1 MGLSIK
7 VNTVCFLKEYVMKS
21 LSFRTVLE
29 KNIYSYMSICL
40 NNYLNE
46 NKYFKGDIN
55 NFRILYRYLYNKNI
69 MLPIYRSSLID
80 RVYKMKS
87 NYFFNLINFKESGE
101 KNDLIISSLSTSF
114 ASSLLSFSS
123 SYMYYSSYCGS
134 FSSNSFVYGSY
145 NFYNVRKSFSD
156 SYTSSHVNLGSFS
169 HYSSYIGSYA
179 SYGSYSF
186 YGSYN
191 FYKAY
196 LNENFDYYF
205 ENENNDKKII
215 FKRNV
220 GYPKSIVFRKKH
232 FKNEELIIQSQ
243 NDSEKFFR
251 GFGLELI

>member
-46 NKYFKGDIN
+46 NRYFKGDIN

-114 ASSLLSFSS
+114 ASRLLSFSS
-123 SYMYYSSYCGS
+123 SYIYY
-134 FSSNSFVYGSY
+134 
-145 NFYNVRKSFSD
+145 

-220 GYPKSIVFRKKH
+220 GYPKSIVFGKKH

-243 NDSEKFFR
+243 IDSEKFVT
-251 GFGLELI
+251 GYGLELI

>member
-46 NKYFKGDIN
+46 NRYFKGDIN
-55 NFRILYRYLYNKNI
+55 NFRILYRYLYDKNI

-114 ASSLLSFSS
+114 ASRLLSFSS
-123 SYMYYSSYCGS
+123 SYIYY
-134 FSSNSFVYGSY
+134 
-145 NFYNVRKSFSD
+145 

-220 GYPKSIVFRKKH
+220 GYPKSIVFGKKH

-243 NDSEKFFR
+243 IDSEKFVT
-251 GFGLELI
+251 GYGLELI

>member
-46 NKYFKGDIN
+46 NRYFKGDIN

-69 MLPIYRSSLID
+69 ILPIYRSSLID

-114 ASSLLSFSS
+114 ASRLLSFSS
-123 SYMYYSSYCGS
+123 SYIYY
-134 FSSNSFVYGSY
+134 
-145 NFYNVRKSFSD
+145 

-220 GYPKSIVFRKKH
+220 GYPKSIVFGKKH

-243 NDSEKFFR
+243 IDSEKFVT
-251 GFGLELI
+251 GYGLELI

>member
-46 NKYFKGDIN
+46 NRYFKGDIN

-114 ASSLLSFSS
+114 ASRLLSFSS
-123 SYMYYSSYCGS
+123 SYIYY
-134 FSSNSFVYGSY
+134 
-145 NFYNVRKSFSD
+145 

-220 GYPKSIVFRKKH
+220 GYPKSIVFGKKH
-232 FKNEELIIQSQ
+232 VKNEELIIQSQ
-243 NDSEKFFR
+243 IDSEKFVT
-251 GFGLELI
+251 GYGLELI

>member
-29 KNIYSYMSICL
+29 KNIYSYMSVCL

-46 NKYFKGDIN
+46 NRYFKGDIN

-114 ASSLLSFSS
+114 ASRLLSFSS
-123 SYMYYSSYCGS
+123 SYIYY
-134 FSSNSFVYGSY
+134 
-145 NFYNVRKSFSD
+145 

-220 GYPKSIVFRKKH
+220 GYPKSIVFGKKH

-243 NDSEKFFR
+243 IDSEKFVT
-251 GFGLELI
+251 GYGLELI

>member
-1 MGLSIK
+1 
-7 VNTVCFLKEYVMKS
+7 MKS

-29 KNIYSYMSICL
+29 KNIYSYMSVCL

-46 NKYFKGDIN
+46 NRYFKGDIN

-114 ASSLLSFSS
+114 ASRLLSFSS
-123 SYMYYSSYCGS
+123 SYIYY
-134 FSSNSFVYGSY
+134 
-145 NFYNVRKSFSD
+145 

-220 GYPKSIVFRKKH
+220 GYPKSIVSGKKH

-243 NDSEKFFR
+243 IDSEKFVT
-251 GFGLELI
+251 GYGLELIWKN

>member
-1 MGLSIK
+1 
-7 VNTVCFLKEYVMKS
+7 MKS

-46 NKYFKGDIN
+46 NRYFKGDIN

-114 ASSLLSFSS
+114 ASRLLSFSS
-123 SYMYYSSYCGS
+123 SYIYY
-134 FSSNSFVYGSY
+134 
-145 NFYNVRKSFSD
+145 

-220 GYPKSIVFRKKH
+220 GYPKSIVFGKKH
-232 FKNEELIIQSQ
+232 LKNEELIIQSQ
-243 NDSEKFFR
+243 IDSEKFVT
-251 GFGLELI
+251 GYGLELI